1 MIAALLTAGVLQM
14 DPSAFAAACMEGGGA
29 PGHVEAISNREVS
42 REVPIAVGSAP
53 VTLTITMNRLSQG
66 EKVWI
71 WIDGDSSLTVPAG
84 GSAIVSGRRIV
95 IGANENQTFDYC
107 LRVQPR

>member
-14 DPSAFAAACMEGGGA
+14 DPSAFAAACMAGGGA

-42 REVPIAVGSAP
+42 RDVPIAGGTAP
-53 VTLTITMNRLSQG
+53 VSLMITINRLSQG
-66 EKVWI
+66 ETVWI
-71 WIDGDSSLTVPAG
+71 WVEGEPALSVRAG
-84 GSAIVSGRRIV
+84 GSAVVAGRRIV
-95 IGANENQTFDYC
+95 ISANENQTFDYC